1 MQPSSNDYFEQL
13 CNSLGFICIGVDPD
27 LRVRYWNR
35 QAVAH
40 YNRSIEEIQG
50 HSVLEVFEEPDRP
63 QAERLFR
70 ECLETGKAGE
80 IEAKFGRES
89 GSPSTYIVIISPIV
103 DPSGRVVGASASMR
117 DISNRKKL
125 SQELARSKR
134 MASLGNMAA
143 AVTHHFNN
151 ILGGMMTSIDF
162 ALPSDSPRELRK
174 TLRGLAETIGRAT
187 RITKQLSAFAEQENV
202 LQDEMS
208 PLANLLDR
216 FVNKARVL
224 ARASNVEV
232 AATIEEIP
240 SGPYE
245 AQRVLPVL
253 ESIAQNA
260 IDAMPTG
267 GTLTITAMRDHD
279 QAVITIADT
288 GCGIP
293 ENAMEHMFEPFFTTK
308 GELGGGASSENIGL
322 GLAAVHGL
330 VSEMNGTIQ
339 LASKVGAGTKVTIRL
354 PLRLGN
360 PVEPSR

>member
-1 MQPSSNDYFEQL
+1 MDSSDDTYFQQL
-13 CNSLGFICIGVDPD
+13 CDSLGFICIGVDPD

-35 QAVAH
+35 QAVKH
-40 YNRSIEEIQG
+40 YGRTIEEIRG
-50 HSVLEVFEEPDRP
+50 HSVLEVFEEPDREP
-63 QAERLFR
+63 AEKLFR
-70 ECLETGKAGE
+70 GCLETGKSSDLE
-80 IEAKFGRES
+80 IKYDRES
-89 GSPSTYIVIISPIV
+89 GSPSTFIAIISPIV
-103 DPSGRVVGASASMR
+103 DASGQCIGASAGMR

-174 TLRGLAETIGRAT
+174 TLRLLAETIGRAT

-202 LQDEMS
+202 LLDEMS
-208 PLANLLDR
+208 PLANLLER

-224 ARASNVEV
+224 AKSANVDVV
-232 AATIEEIP
+232 AAVEEMP
-240 SGPYE
+240 SGLFE

-253 ESIAQNA
+253 ESLAQNA

-267 GTLTITAMRDHD
+267 GTLTITTHRDKDH
-279 QAVITIADT
+279 AIIILTDT
-288 GCGIP
+288 GCGIS
-293 ENAMEHMFEPFFTTK
+293 ESAQEHMFEPFFTTK
-308 GELGGGASSENIGL
+308 GELGGGDSDNIGL

-330 VSEMNGTIQ
+330 VSEMSGTIGMT
-339 LASKVGAGTKVTIRL
+339 SKVGVGTTVRIRL
-354 PLRLGN
+354 PLRL
-360 PVEPSR
+360 EATPSVVK